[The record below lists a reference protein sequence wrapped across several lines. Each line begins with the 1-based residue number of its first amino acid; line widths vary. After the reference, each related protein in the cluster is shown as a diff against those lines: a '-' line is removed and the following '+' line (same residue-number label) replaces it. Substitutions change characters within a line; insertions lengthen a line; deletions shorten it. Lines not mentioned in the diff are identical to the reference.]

1 MLSDLYKKQIGEL
14 EDSISVLKY
23 RVQQDPDN
31 LFAEDAKMLV
41 LSLEEELDDMK
52 YMYELQLKLDGKA

>member
-14 EDSISVLKY
+14 TDSVNVLNY
-23 RVQQDPDN
+23 RIQQDPEN
-31 LFAEDAKMLV
+31 LFAEDAKALV
-41 LSLEEELDDMK
+41 LSLEEELDDLK